1 MATVLKNLSSY
12 ASYIFFIKNKFKSYK
27 AVIFSDVT
35 FHDQNGYS
43 EEKSPVTYHLK
54 TNFLLRNI
62 FPINLH
68 LFIKFCLFCIQ
79 EKDSRN
85 FGHLTVF
92 TTVNNLRP

>member
-1 MATVLKNLSSY
+1 M
-12 ASYIFFIKNKFKSYK
+12 
-27 AVIFSDVT
+27 IFSDVT

-68 LFIKFCLFCIQ
+68 LFIKFCLFCMNVATDLKFDTKRYVLITKAWSHSSNELQ
-79 EKDSRN
+79 NVYSI
-85 FGHLTVF
+85 F
-92 TTVNNLRP
+92 